1 MSNVAKLNTR
11 LTAAIALVA
20 KLQEEIKAATKPV
33 PVKGDEVSFLFGRGD
48 NKVTLVG
55 SVLKVGDGDNGV
67 SYVTVLVEIDGEPTT
82 KRVPLKDVTLT
93 GATETPPPAP
103 DSENVAFIGGA
114 DVEVGVTPNAA
125 DPLADLH
132 TSNVDALLAE

>member
-1 MSNVAKLNTR
+1 MSNNIAKLNTR
-11 LTAAIALVA
+11 LIAAQALVA
-20 KLQEEIKAATKPV
+20 KLESEIEAATKPV
-33 PVKGDEVSFLFGRGD
+33 PAKGDEVSFLFGRGD

-55 SVLKVGDGDNGV
+55 SVLKVGEGDNGV

-93 GATETPPPAP
+93 GAAVVTEISPTMQIIEAEPTAPAQ
-103 DSENVAFIGGA
+103 
-114 DVEVGVTPNAA
+114 AA

-132 TSNVDALLAE
+132 SSNVDALLGE

>member
-1 MSNVAKLNTR
+1 MSNVAKLNIR
-11 LTAAIALVA
+11 LAAAIALVA

-48 NKVTLVG
+48 NNKVTLVG

-67 SYVTVLVEIDGEPTT
+67 SYVTALVEIDGEPTT

-93 GATETPPPAP
+93 GATTEAPPAP
-103 DSENVAFIGGA
+103 EAEPTEPVSTDPAA
-114 DVEVGVTPNAA
+114 AA

-132 TSNVDALLAE
+132 TNNVDALLAE